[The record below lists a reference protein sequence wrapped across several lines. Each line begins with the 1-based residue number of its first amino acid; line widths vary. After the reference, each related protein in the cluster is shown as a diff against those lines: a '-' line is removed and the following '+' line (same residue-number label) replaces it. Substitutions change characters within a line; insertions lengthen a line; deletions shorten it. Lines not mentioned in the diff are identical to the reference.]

1 MIEERRKNQFSRMKK
16 TVAVIGVLTVTIILG
31 WTAWTLPSF
40 SDQMLELVSSNLAI
54 SGVEN
59 PVTAVLLNF
68 RAYDTLLE
76 VGVLLLAALGVLSMS
91 PSPVRLA
98 ESNPSPILR
107 LLSRV
112 LLPFIIL
119 VAGYLLWIGK
129 YAPGGAFQAGAVLAA
144 GGILLVTSVVRF
156 DQLAIKIMP
165 FALVIGLQTFLLVA
179 LATMIFNVNFLQ
191 YPLNWADDL
200 ILVIEA
206 AATVSIG
213 ATLTVLFIGGSPDR
227 SAASRV
233 ENDRF
238 EFCGKEN
245 KIK

>member
-1 MIEERRKNQFSRMKK
+1 
-16 TVAVIGVLTVTIILG
+16 
-31 WTAWTLPSF
+31 
-40 SDQMLELVSSNLAI
+40 
-54 SGVEN
+54 
-59 PVTAVLLNF
+59 
-68 RAYDTLLE
+68 
-76 VGVLLLAALGVLSMS
+76 
-91 PSPVRLA
+91 
-98 ESNPSPILR
+98 
-107 LLSRV
+107 V

-233 ENDRF
+233 ENDSF
-238 EFCGKEN
+238 ESCGKEN